1 MTNLIRRLFIK
12 DYQNT
17 DDPLVRA
24 KHGTVAGAVG
34 IATNLLLAGGK
45 ILIGA
50 LFGAIAIV
58 ADGINNLADSLSSI
72 ITLVGFRLSSQQAD
86 EEHPYGHGRM
96 EYIAA
101 MLISMIMVV
110 VGFTLVQESFPK
122 IFKPEQA
129 LSSPLIWITLL
140 LSIGVKLWQ
149 GLFYRAMGKAIR
161 SDTLR
166 ANFRDSINDVISTTA
181 VLISIL
187 LTPLI
192 GYNTDGLMG
201 TAVAL
206 FIMYSGVLLMK
217 DTIQPLL
224 GEGVDAELAAHIKE
238 EILSY
243 EGVLGVHDLIV
254 HNYGPGRIFASVHVE
269 VPAEQDLLASH
280 DLIDNI
286 ERELQQKLGLQ
297 LTIHMDPVVTNDPEM
312 ELLRQEL
319 TEILLPFDGEITYHD
334 LRLVRGTTH
343 SNLLFDLVVP
353 FGFTLSDEEL
363 RQQVDAE
370 VRQRHP
376 DFFTVIAVDKDMV
389 KHEHH
394 VHSNRGKDEP

>member
-1 MTNLIRRLFIK
+1 MTALIRRIFIR
-12 DYQNT
+12 DYQNIQ
-17 DDPLVRA
+17 DPAVRA

-34 IATNLLLAGGK
+34 IVTNLLLAGAK
-45 ILIGA
+45 IVIGT

-58 ADGINNLADSLSSI
+58 ADGLNNLADSLSSI
-72 ITLVGFRLSSQQAD
+72 ITLVGFRLSNQQAD

-101 MLISMIMVV
+101 MLISMLTVV

-122 IFKPEQA
+122 IFHPEEA
-129 LSSPLIWITLL
+129 ASSPLIWITLL
-140 LSIGVKLWQ
+140 LSIGMKLWQ
-149 GLFYRAMGKAIR
+149 GLFYRKMGKLIA

-166 ANFRDSINDVISTTA
+166 ANFQDSINDVISTAA
-181 VLISIL
+181 VLLSIL

-206 FIMYSGVLLMK
+206 FIMYSGVMLMK

-224 GEGVDAELAAHIKE
+224 GEGADEELSNCIKE
-238 EILSY
+238 AILGY

-269 VPAEQDLLASH
+269 VDADQDLLESH

-286 ERELQQKLGLQ
+286 ERALQKKLSLQ
-297 LTIHMDPVVTNDPEM
+297 LTIHMDPIVINDPEM
-312 ELLRQEL
+312 DQLRAELR
-319 TEILLPFDGEITYHD
+319 EILAPFGPRVTYHD
-334 LRLVRGTTH
+334 MRLVRGTTH
-343 SNLLFDLVVP
+343 TNLLFDIVVP
-353 FGFTLSDEEL
+353 FGFMYTDEEL
-363 RQQVDAE
+363 RKRVDE
-370 VRQRHP
+370 EIRKRHP
-376 DFFTVIAVDKDMV
+376 DFFTVIAIDKDMV
-389 KHEHH
+389 KH
-394 VHSNRGKDEP
+394 

>member
-1 MTNLIRRLFIK
+1 MTELIRKLMIK

-34 IATNLLLAGGK
+34 IATNLLLAGAK
-45 ILIGA
+45 MLIGL

-72 ITLVGFRLSSQQAD
+72 ITLIGFRLSAQQAD

-101 MLISMIMVV
+101 MIISMMTVV

-122 IFKPEQA
+122 IFHPQPA
-129 LSSPLIWITLL
+129 ASSPLIWITLL
-140 LSIGVKLWQ
+140 LSIAMKLWQ
-149 GLFYRAMGKAIR
+149 GLFYRKMGKAIS
-161 SDTLR
+161 SDALR

-181 VLISIL
+181 VLLSIA

-192 GYNTDGLMG
+192 GYNTDGVMG

-206 FIMYSGVLLMK
+206 FIMYSGVMLMK
-217 DTIQPLL
+217 ETIQPLL
-224 GEGVDAELAAHIKE
+224 GEGADEELATRVKE
-238 EILSY
+238 EVLGYSD
-243 EGVLGVHDLIV
+243 VLGVHDLIV
-254 HNYGPGRIFASVHVE
+254 HNYGPGRTFASVHVE
-269 VPAEQDLLASH
+269 VDADQDLLESH

-286 ERELQQKLGLQ
+286 ERELQRKLGLQ
-297 LTIHMDPVVTNDPEM
+297 LTIHMDPIVINDPEM
-312 ELLRQEL
+312 DQLRQEL
-319 TEILLPFDGEITYHD
+319 NEILAPFGPQITYHD

-343 SNLLFDLVVP
+343 TNLLFDLVVP
-353 FGFTLSDEEL
+353 FGFEYSDDEL
-363 RQQVDAE
+363 RQMVDRE
-370 VRQRHP
+370 VRLRHP

-389 KHEHH
+389 RH
-394 VHSNRGKDEP
+394 